1 MNDQELISQLLENV
15 KSFHLE
21 QVDLSLQT
29 VRVTLTSTQPNS
41 TCPKC
46 STLSSSVHSHYTRT
60 LTDLPWAKMAV
71 SMVLN
76 VRRFRCRN
84 AQCPLNA
91 FCERFKSNIL
101 PYKRKTSRFSQLID
115 WLGANIGAN
124 PSTRLLNIL
133 AMPTS
138 ASTVLRSVKSAPLT
152 KLPNPRVIGVDDF
165 AFKRGQTYG
174 TIIVDLERSRPID
187 VLADRKAQTLASWL
201 KAHPSV
207 EVISRDRSLEYA
219 KGVEIS
225 GLNVEQTLDRWHLL
239 KNLREMLER
248 VLNTDRKQVREALKT
263 RGLYRPPPRTQA
275 ERAGKIAHQ
284 QARTDFHAKVWELK
298 STGCSE
304 RKIAK
309 LLKVSR
315 GRVIRS
321 ARTQEPLSCVHLRKP
336 SILDA
341 FEPFLRQRWSEG
353 CRNALQLL
361 REIREQGFTGSRKRL
376 ALWAQVCRERER
388 YEQNPFDETTLGTV
402 QGQCSHRQLS
412 WELLSEESNLTVD
425 ELKRVQCIE
434 EGCPLV
440 AAARG
445 LALDFQ
451 GLVRKRSTT
460 TLEAWFSRAAAC
472 TVSEVKSF
480 AAGLERE
487 GSALKNA
494 LESTWSNGQV
504 EGWVNKLKLLKRQGF
519 GRAGFELLR
528 KRVLLAS

>member
-29 VRVTLTSTQPNS
+29 IRVTLTSTQPNS

-71 SMVLN
+71 SIVLN

-124 PSTRLLNIL
+124 PSARLLNIL

-138 ASTVLRSVKSAPLT
+138 ASTILRSVKSAPLPE
-152 KLPNPRVIGVDDF
+152 LPNPRVIGVDDF

-187 VLADRKAQTLASWL
+187 ILVDRKAQTLASWL

-248 VLNTDRKQVREALKT
+248 VLNTYSKQIKQVLKPQ
-263 RGLYRPPPRTQA
+263 GLYRPAPRTQA
-275 ERAGKIAHQ
+275 ERAGKIVHQ
-284 QARTDFHAKVWELK
+284 QARTDFHAQVREFK
-298 STGCSE
+298 SKGCSE

-321 ARTQEPLSCVHLRKP
+321 ARSQEPLSCVHPRKP

-361 REIREQGFTGSRKRL
+361 REIRELGFTGSRKRV

-388 YEQNPFDETTLGTV
+388 HEQNPFDETTLGTV
-402 QGQCSHRQLS
+402 QGQSSHRQLA
-412 WELLSEESNLTVD
+412 WLLLSEESGLTAD
-425 ELKRVQCIE
+425 ELKRLQCIE
-434 EGCPLV
+434 KGCPLV
-440 AAARG
+440 AVARR
-445 LALDFQ
+445 LALEFQ
-451 GLVRKRSTT
+451 GMVRKRSTT
-460 TLEAWFSRAAAC
+460 TLEAWFSSAAASQ
-472 TVSEVKSF
+472 VSEVKSF